1 MRRGNRQGGGASYL
15 VHGRVLGVYWPDY
28 WMAPM
33 GTAMVALR
41 SPAAGDPAGDPSGDP
56 AGPQRESPWP
66 PLPRATA
73 DEGVER
79 LFRDYRL
86 SMVRLAVLLVD
97 DRESAE
103 DVVQEAFAGLH
114 RRWDALASDAVA
126 VGYLRTSVVNGARSM
141 LRRRRTAR
149 KFTPHPLDWTT
160 DEPADASVL
169 LAEEHREVLAAL
181 RKLPRRQREVIVL
194 RYWSELTEPQ
204 IAEALGISVGS
215 VKSAASRGRDSIAA
229 MLEGHAR

>member
-1 MRRGNRQGGGASYL
+1 
-15 VHGRVLGVYWPDY
+15 
-28 WMAPM
+28 M
-33 GTAMVALR
+33 GTAMVGLR
-41 SPAAGDPAGDPSGDP
+41 SRSAGAPDPAPRGQS
-56 AGPQRESPWP
+56 PQSPET
-66 PLPRATA
+66 RSSA
-73 DEGVER
+73 DDGVER

-114 RRWDALASDAVA
+114 RRWASLASDAVA
-126 VGYLRTSVVNGARSM
+126 VAYLRTSVVNGARST

-149 KFTPHPLDWTT
+149 KYTPHPLDWTT
-160 DEPADASVL
+160 EESADASVL
-169 LAEEHREVLAAL
+169 LADEHREVLAAL
-181 RKLPRRQREVIVL
+181 HKLSARQREVIVL

-215 VKSAASRGRDSIAA
+215 VKSAASRGRDAIAA
-229 MLEGHAR
+229 ILEGHAR